1 MAIKHKIKF
10 YPVEN
15 GDNVLVKL
23 EDLTTIIIDCQF
35 NNCDNDNDDYTT
47 YDVKKDLLKELNR
60 DTYGN
65 LYVDLFINTHPHED
79 HCKGFENNFYKGD
92 PKDYKGSN
100 RDNDE
105 IIIGELWVTQR
116 DFKNDLCNDGSAL
129 RREAK
134 RRRKLFEDNSP
145 ESNKHGNRIR
155 IIGYDDNDRVT
166 DGLHYVPGETVNF
179 INGKANSYLSMFI
192 HAPFKSDLIRSSA
205 RDDENASSIVL
216 QMQFKTGIFGEAK
229 SRFIIA
235 GDADHYVFEKI
246 LEKSMNNGNE
256 DKLYWDLFL
265 APHHCS
271 WSFFNDTPYD
281 ENKVPKESSLT
292 FLNYRKTGANIIAS
306 SKKIE
311 DKKPNPPHFKAKE
324 QYIAKVG
331 ESKFR
336 NTAINV
342 SEKAP
347 QPLVYIIDDNGF
359 KLEKVLITAPTALL
373 SSSTPRAGSY

>member
-1 MAIKHKIKF
+1 MTTQHKIKF

-23 EDLTTIIIDCQF
+23 KDKTTIIIDCQF
-35 NNCDNDNDDYTT
+35 NSCDNDNDDYTT

-60 DTYGN
+60 DSSDN
-65 LYVDLFINTHPHED
+65 PYVDLFINTHPHND

-92 PKDYKGSN
+92 PREYKESN
-100 RDNDE
+100 RDNNE

-116 DFKNDLCNDGSAL
+116 DFKNNLCNDGAAL
-129 RREAK
+129 RKEAK

-145 ESNKHGNRIR
+145 ESKRLGNRIR
-155 IIGYDDNDRVT
+155 IIGYDDSDRVT
-166 DGLHYVPGETVNF
+166 DGLHHVPGETVNL
-179 INGKANSYLSMFI
+179 INGKTNHYLSIFI

-216 QMQFKTGIFGEAK
+216 QMQFKTEIFGEIK

-246 LEKSMNNGNE
+246 LEKSINNGNE

-271 WSFFNDTPYD
+271 WSFFNDTPYAN
-281 ENKVPKESSLT
+281 NKVPRESSLA

-311 DKKPNPPHFKAKE
+311 DKEPNPPHFKAKE
-324 QYIAKVG
+324 QYVAKVG
-331 ESKFR
+331 ELRFK

-342 SEKAP
+342 NEKAP
-347 QPLVYIIDDNGF
+347 EPLIYLIDGNGF
-359 KLEKVLITAPTALL
+359 KLQKTLLASSTALL
-373 SSSTPRAGSY
+373 SSSTPRAGIY